1 MQKIVFFELEP
12 WEENYVK
19 SSISDYEIVFT
30 KEKLTI
36 ENVAKYTDAKIISAF
51 IYSEITKDLIDKLP
65 NLKFITTR
73 SMGFDHIDIEYCKQ
87 KGIAVAYVPTY
98 GAHTV
103 AEHTFALLLA
113 ISRKIIP
120 SSERAKKGEFGN
132 EELEGFDLF
141 GKTIGVMGTG
151 NIGRNVCEIALSFGM
166 KVLAFSHSQD
176 PELTAKGVRYVD
188 LNDLLASCD
197 VISLHLPHTKETEHI
212 INMQNIQN
220 VQKGA
225 ILINTARGA
234 LIETQAIVEGLE
246 KGILSAAGLDVLEE
260 EADLREERELLSQEY
275 LSKVDLKTQL
285 LNHVLLTRQD
295 VIITPHNA
303 FNSKEALQEILEVT
317 VANIKS
323 YINNT
328 PQNLAS

>member
-317 VANIKS
+317 VANIKN